1 MSQEMELFYNTSNT
15 ALQTLVQD
23 AEISCDASLQT
34 MVKIK

>member
-1 MSQEMELFYNTSNT
+1 MSQEMELFYNISNS

-23 AEISCDASLQT
+23 AEIACDASLQA